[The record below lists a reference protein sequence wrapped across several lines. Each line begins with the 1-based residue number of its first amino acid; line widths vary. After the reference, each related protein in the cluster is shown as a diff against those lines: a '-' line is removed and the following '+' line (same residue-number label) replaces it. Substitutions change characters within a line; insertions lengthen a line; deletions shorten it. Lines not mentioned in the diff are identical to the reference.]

1 MGDVFSQIIVSW
13 FKSISLTLFREK
25 EKRKNL
31 LLCKPIILENVLN
44 NTHELLPSFE
54 VILFEANHKFRF
66 ATGGYELYSTN
77 FSTKP

>member
-25 EKRKNL
+25 KRKNL
-31 LLCKPIILENVLN
+31 LLCKPIILEN
-44 NTHELLPSFE
+44 LPSFD
-54 VILFEANHKFRF
+54 VILLEANHKFRF